1 MSTGTD
7 KNNGAPK
14 ASGRRQVYNGLKN
27 SEAVFELA
35 SRINAERA
43 EREAAKLLEESMK
56 TTTVNSLHAVK
67 IDAPKTFNDL
77 QTIGE
82 LNNITAI
89 KNFKAPKAYDGPQDF
104 DMVKEIAASV
114 NAQVVDGENNTVVKT
129 PDAPKTLV
137 ESKSLNATKTS
148 NAPQNIGERKNLTG
162 AKNLNERQGYKGPR
176 DFDAVNEAAA
186 RIQAQDNA
194 SMSLHEPMS
203 PTVVKTLEA
212 PNILAESKSLNTD
225 KSLNGSVHA
234 PKSLN
239 ERKNL
244 TGTKDINERKGYNG
258 PRDFDI
264 VKEAAARVHA
274 QSNAPKNLAEPMSL
288 STGTNPK
295 AQAFV
300 PASRALGSNPG
311 LASPEDFMA
320 HARDFFSNGGLGSV
334 RSGRST
340 TAREPP
346 ARVLLFKDVPD
357 WMTLSDAIALV
368 YGGAIDSIFRSE
380 MAEITVQFCDEAA
393 CKAYLEAYP
402 NGIKVANPGN
412 PTEEVTINVEKATR
426 GQEISPALQVKIGS
440 GGSRLICIDG
450 MLDAATIQALTVR
463 AWEYEVEHVEFRAEK
478 NKVRS
483 RVY

>member
-14 ASGRRQVYNGLKN
+14 ASGERQVYNGLKN

-35 SRINAERA
+35 ARINAERA

-56 TTTVNSLHAVK
+56 TTTVNSLHAAK

-89 KNFKAPKAYDGPQDF
+89 KNFRAPKAYDGPQDF

-114 NAQVVDGENNTVVKT
+114 NAQVADGENNTVVKT

-162 AKNLNERQGYKGPR
+162 TN
-176 DFDAVNEAAA
+176 
-186 RIQAQDNA
+186 
-194 SMSLHEPMS
+194 
-203 PTVVKTLEA
+203 
-212 PNILAESKSLNTD
+212 
-225 KSLNGSVHA
+225 
-234 PKSLN
+234 
-239 ERKNL
+239 
-244 TGTKDINERKGYNG
+244 DINERKGYNG

-311 LASPEDFMA
+311 LAKPEDFMA

-334 RSGRST
+334 RTGRST
-340 TAREPP
+340 TVRDRRVEREPP

-357 WMTLSDAIALV
+357 WMTLSDAIGLV
-368 YGGAIDSIFRSE
+368 YGGAIDIIFRSE

-426 GQEISPALQVKIGS
+426 GQEISPALQLKIGS
-440 GGSRLICIDG
+440 GGSRLIRIDG

-463 AWEYEVEHVEFRAEK
+463 ALEYEVDHVEFRAEK

-483 RVY
+483 PVY